1 MEASHQVT
9 WLKLHIINDLPTSW
23 LVYWQPEDL
32 HWPNHIHLSVNR
44 IPKVP
49 TNHSA
54 RCSATMICMV
64 SCICFHSMY
73 IIGSPTFTRLHFYR
87 LVLVAVADF
96 LSELQCVTH
105 TLKHQDM
112 WLQKVMKLVFWSW
125 LISGWFLVMFPVTV
139 SVSLQQFSVSL

>member
-1 MEASHQVT
+1 MEASHQVM

-49 TNHSA
+49 TNHS
-54 RCSATMICMV
+54 CTFSYYNTVICMV

-96 LSELQCVTH
+96 LSLLQ
-105 TLKHQDM
+105 
-112 WLQKVMKLVFWSW
+112 SW
-125 LISGWFLVMFPVTV
+125 TWWPLISLPSLACSLQHIQE
-139 SVSLQQFSVSL
+139 SVSCHYSHDFI